1 MTTSVSSRQ
10 EDSNRPDRPNR
21 RQVWTVAARRI
32 AAGALVSLLN
42 LTSARADV
50 VLNFTPT
57 SPESYVSTTGRLST
71 VAYTFEAWIRQPS
84 FDAEN
89 QIFLQDNNGG
99 TGRIFVYT
107 RNAKPYFQVGSNGLT
122 GNTNL
127 AANTWYHLACVR
139 DNSGNAVIYI
149 DGQTVTASTYLNT
162 QAPPAVNVTLGL
174 LLRSKKGHRGD
185 LSDVRLWNTA
195 RSQAEILADM
205 NKRLTGTEAGLAHYW
220 RLDDS
225 VGATAV
231 DSAGEAD
238 GTITGAT
245 WSIVP
250 DLPIATDKQAGAW
263 TSTTGGN
270 WSDYAHWQAGI
281 VVSGHGKTATFTNEP
296 PAAIA
301 VDNDMADLR
310 LGHLVVNAA
319 KAHTFTGGAVLFTNT
334 PSASTVTTTNGT
346 HELALPL
353 VLASPGLALQAQ
365 TPAAL
370 VISGA
375 IGGAGDLVVNPLT
388 ADAGR
393 ITLSGAL
400 AFDGDLLAE
409 GGVLILKEDLP
420 GDCALDVAADAEVR
434 IGGDA
439 AHALELLDLSL
450 EAGATLGF
458 GFSADGAAFDT
469 LHIAGAADFGSGRVA
484 LYQADSDAAF
494 CRNGTYAVMTYAG
507 ATPPDVSGLA
517 CANPVFG
524 KTYSFSAGSGSIA
537 VTIGTAASGAAIW
550 SATGGG
556 AWSTA
561 GNWLVPPA
569 NAAGSQARFDS
580 AILAPATVT
589 TAGET
594 VGEMYFAN
602 ANAYTL
608 GGSGLA
614 FDNDGAPARI
624 SVERGAHAIAAPL
637 TLADDVALELAGGTQ
652 LDLGAVSGATATI
665 SAQGA
670 GALQLSAAPMV
681 DTLALNGPSVAFK
694 ESMTV
699 SPKVVL
705 ARDAVFAPAT
715 GKSVALAGVVSGDAG
730 LTKTGSSTLA
740 LEADNSY
747 SGATRVNG
755 GTLLADS
762 LANGGQPS
770 AIGASTA
777 AGANLQLLS
786 GTFRYSGPAVE
797 TDRGFTVDAGSG
809 SAAMFAVDHALTLN
823 GPVQVSS
830 GAFIKMGAGT
840 MTLAAAGEQTLG
852 ANQSTAIG
860 TYASY
865 PLNGDSPLNGFAS
878 FQLNNGKVVLG
889 AAGQSNTILKEAVV
903 GGYTTDQAGQ
913 ETTGE
918 LEVIG
923 GTTRFNDYLSIGYH
937 NGNTTT
943 APTPLQPRLT
953 ISGGTVSAYNL
964 ILGFGTQTTQNTR
977 PVVEIAGGSLQVDN
991 QFRFGDHRGSASSP
1005 IHVTINV
1012 RDGSLVHPHAS
1023 QGMRMGYRDTG
1034 AANAT
1039 LNVHG
1044 GLVDES
1050 HTIQMGGYGSTS
1062 RVNLNGGLVR
1072 AKNFT
1077 GGTGDEYLTFNGG
1090 TFQPRTAGFTLNGL
1104 TRASVSTNGA
1114 IVDTSMAAYEIA
1126 QNLVADPSLGG
1137 LRDGGLTKRGALA
1150 LTLSGAGN
1158 AFRGPVVVEAGRL
1171 SAKLTATNDLEI
1183 ASGATFDAMA
1193 STVQVRDL
1201 IGGGQLT
1208 NGLVYVTGR
1217 LDAGTNGAPAGA
1229 TMTVEN
1235 LRLARGAVWAV
1246 DTATNAL
1253 GEVVGDV
1260 IAVTGSLTAEKSGFI
1275 DLGRTENDPIPLPFS
1290 FVAMSYETLESPFMS
1305 WKAINTGLPPDRLV
1319 ATFVKAE
1326 DGLVTVTVQTSATVV
1341 IVR

>member
-1 MTTSVSSRQ
+1 MKTSVSSQQ
-10 EDSNRPDRPNR
+10 ENSNKPARPNR
-21 RQVWTVAARRI
+21 RLSATTVARHI
-32 AAGALVSLLN
+32 AALALTSLLTLN
-42 LTSARADV
+42 SARADV

-84 FDAEN
+84 FDTEN

-107 RNAKPYFQVGSNGLT
+107 RNAKPYFQVGSNGLN

-127 AANTWYHLACVR
+127 VANTWYHLACVR

-149 DGQTVTASTYLNT
+149 DGQPVTASTYLNT

-174 LLRSKKGHRGD
+174 LLRSKKGYRGD

-195 RSQAEILADM
+195 RSQADILANR
-205 NKRLTGTEAGLAHYW
+205 NKRLTGLEPGLAHYW
-220 RLDDS
+220 RLDDGI
-225 VGATAV
+225 GATAV

-245 WSIVP
+245 WSIIP
-250 DLPIATDKQAGAW
+250 DLPVATDKLVGAW
-263 TSTTGGN
+263 TSSTGGN
-270 WSDYAHWQAGI
+270 WSDYTRWQAGI
-281 VVSGHGKTATFTNEP
+281 VVSGHGKTAVFTNEP
-296 PAAIA
+296 PTAIT
-301 VDNDMADLR
+301 VNNDMTDLR
-310 LGHLVVNAA
+310 LAHLVVNAA
-319 KAHTFTGGAVLFTNT
+319 NAHTFTGGAILFTNT
-334 PSASTVTTTNGT
+334 PSASSVTTTNGA

-353 VLASPGLALQAQ
+353 VLTGPGLALRAKA
-365 TPAAL
+365 PAAL
-370 VISGA
+370 EISGTLE
-375 IGGAGDLVVNPLT
+375 GVGDLVVNPLV
-388 ADAGR
+388 ADPGR
-393 ITLSGAL
+393 ITLRGAL
-400 AFDGDLLAE
+400 AFDGNLLAE

-420 GDCALDVAADAEVR
+420 TDCALDVAADAEVR

-439 AHALELLDLSL
+439 THAIDLLDLSL
-450 EAGATLGF
+450 EDGATLGF
-458 GFSADGAAFDT
+458 GFSADGTAVDT
-469 LHIAGAADFGSGRVA
+469 LHIAGAADFGTGRVA
-484 LYQADSDAAF
+484 LYQAGFDTAF
-494 CRNGTYAVMTYAG
+494 CRNGTYAIMTYAG
-507 ATPPDVSGLA
+507 ATPPDVGGLA
-517 CANPVFG
+517 CANPAYG
-524 KTYSFSAGSGSIA
+524 KTYAFAAGAGAIT

-561 GNWLVPPA
+561 GNWLAPPA
-569 NAAGSQARFDS
+569 DAAGSQARLDS
-580 AILAPATVT
+580 AILASATVT

-594 VGEMYFAN
+594 VGEIYFAN
-602 ANAYTL
+602 VNAYTL
-608 GGSGLA
+608 GGSGLVL
-614 FDNDGAPARI
+614 DNAGESARI
-624 SVERGAHAIAAPL
+624 SVERGAHAITAPL
-637 TLADDVALELAGGTQ
+637 TLADDVAVELAGGTQ
-652 LDLGAVSGATATI
+652 LALNAVGGATATI
-665 SAQGA
+665 TAQGA
-670 GALQLSAAPMV
+670 GALQLGAAPTV
-681 DTLALNGPSVAFK
+681 NALVLDGPSVAFN

-699 SPKVVL
+699 SPKVAL
-705 ARDAVFAPAT
+705 AREAVFAPGT
-715 GKSVALAGVVSGDAG
+715 GKSVTLAGVVSGEAG

-740 LEADNSY
+740 LEADNTY

-755 GTLLADS
+755 GTLLANR
-762 LANGGQPS
+762 LTNGGQPS
-770 AIGASTA
+770 AIGTSI
-777 AGANLQLLS
+777 AGSANLQLLS
-786 GTFRYSGPAVE
+786 GTFRYTGPAVE
-797 TDRGFTVDAGSG
+797 TDRGFTVAAGG
-809 SAAMFAVDHALTLN
+809 NGAAMFAVDQALTLN
-823 GPVQVSS
+823 GPVQVNS

-852 ANQSTAIG
+852 VNQSSAIG
-860 TYASY
+860 SYASY

-878 FQLNNGKVVLG
+878 FQINNGKVVLG
-889 AAGQSNTILKEAVV
+889 AAGQSNVVLKEAVV

-918 LEVIG
+918 LEVVG

-953 ISGGTVSAYNL
+953 ISGGTVSAKNL
-964 ILGFGTQTTQNTR
+964 ILGFGTQATQNTR
-977 PVVEIAGGSLQVDN
+977 PIVVIAGGTLQVDE

-1005 IHVTINV
+1005 IHATINV
-1012 RDGSLVHPHAS
+1012 LEGSLVHPHAT

-1034 AANAT
+1034 AADAT

-1077 GGTGDEYLTFNGG
+1077 GGTGNEYLTFNGG
-1090 TFQPRTAGFTLNGL
+1090 TFQPRAAGFTLSGL

-1114 IVDTSMAAYEIA
+1114 IVDTSVAAYEIA
-1126 QNLVADPSLGG
+1126 QNLVTDPDLAG
-1137 LRDGGLTKRGALA
+1137 LRDGGLIKRGALA

-1158 AFRGPVVVEAGRL
+1158 TFNGPVVVEAGRL
-1171 SAKLTATNDLEI
+1171 SARLAATNDLDI
-1183 ASGATFDAMA
+1183 ASGATFDAMS
-1193 STVQVRDL
+1193 STVYARDL
-1201 IGGGQLT
+1201 AGSGQIT
-1208 NGLVYVTGR
+1208 NGLVCVTGR

-1246 DTATNAL
+1246 DTTTNAM

-1260 IAVTGSLTAEKSGFI
+1260 IAVTGTLSAEKSGFI
-1275 DLGRTENDPIPLPFS
+1275 DLGRTTDDPIPLPFS
-1290 FVAMSYETLESPFMS
+1290 FVAMSYETLESPFVS

-1326 DGLVTVTVQTSATVV
+1326 DGLVTVTVQKSATV
-1341 IVR
+1341 IVVR